1 MIKEILSEIQRMKF
15 LVGYSKGR
23 VISEQTTPTPSSSLG
38 EKDQDTDN
46 LEYHLENDLLR
57 NWKWFPEEDFED
69 ENDVSYYAIISKKGF
84 TTKKLY
90 LSDEGVYYKIEKDQ
104 KIPVGEWYF
113 KKNYPKN
120 TYNFYLEPYKTEK
133 TKPNV
138 TTQDVTTQDETPVTN
153 TNDTPQPNTTSVEQ
167 GGSTQDI
174 TTNNQN
180 VQANDKLDLRITVD
194 EDPELTKLFEENK
207 GKLTNP
213 LPGSSTI
220 IKFAVPYTMPGTQAQ
235 TKQDFITLYNPD
247 ENAKVFAA
255 FAGIIVSIKKAPENP
270 DLQSVTIK
278 HGDYFTTYSPVLTN
292 FSNISQGQKVTSGQ
306 EIGWMPSEVGV
317 RKPGELDFILT
328 KGSQFLNPEDWI
340 KK

>member
-1 MIKEILSEIQRMKF
+1 MRKEILSEIQRMKF

-23 VISEQTTPTPSSSLG
+23 VISEQTPAPSSSLG
-38 EKDQDTDN
+38 EKDQDTDI
-46 LEYHLENDLLR
+46 LEYHLENGLLR

-69 ENDVSYYAIISKKGF
+69 ENEDSYYAITSKKGF
-84 TTKKLY
+84 TTQKLY

-133 TKPNV
+133 T
-138 TTQDVTTQDETPVTN
+138 PVTN
-153 TNDTPQPNTTSVEQ
+153 TNDTPQPNTTSVTQDGSTQPNTTSVDQ

-207 GKLTNP
+207 GKITNP

-220 IKFAVPYTMPGTQAQ
+220 IKFAEPYTMPGTQVQ
-235 TKQDFITLYNPD
+235 TKQNFITLYDPD
-247 ENAKVFAA
+247 ENAKVLAA
-255 FAGIIVSIKKAPENP
+255 FNGIIISITKSPDNP

-278 HGDYFTTYSPVLTN
+278 HGDYYTTYSPVLTN
-292 FSNISQGQKVTSGQ
+292 FSNISRGQKVTSGQ
-306 EIGWMPSEVGV
+306 EIGWMPSEIGA
-317 RKPGELDFILT
+317 RKPGELDFILM
-328 KGSQFLNPEDWI
+328 KKSEFLNPEDWI

>member
-1 MIKEILSEIQRMKF
+1 
-15 LVGYSKGR
+15 
-23 VISEQTTPTPSSSLG
+23 
-38 EKDQDTDN
+38 
-46 LEYHLENDLLR
+46 
-57 NWKWFPEEDFED
+57 
-69 ENDVSYYAIISKKGF
+69 
-84 TTKKLY
+84 
-90 LSDEGVYYKIEKDQ
+90 VYYKIEKDQ

-133 TKPNV
+133 T
-138 TTQDVTTQDETPVTN
+138 PVTN
-153 TNDTPQPNTTSVEQ
+153 TNDTPQPNTTSVTQDGSTQPNTTSVDQ

-207 GKLTNP
+207 GKITNP

-220 IKFAVPYTMPGTQAQ
+220 IKFAEPYTMPGTQVQ
-235 TKQDFITLYNPD
+235 TKQNFITLYDPD
-247 ENAKVFAA
+247 ENAKVLAA
-255 FAGIIVSIKKAPENP
+255 FNGIIISITKSPDNP

-278 HGDYFTTYSPVLTN
+278 HGDYYTTYSPVLTN
-292 FSNISQGQKVTSGQ
+292 FSNISRGQKVTSGQ
-306 EIGWMPSEVGV
+306 EIGWMPSEIGA
-317 RKPGELDFILT
+317 RKPGELDFILM
-328 KGSQFLNPEDWI
+328 KKSEFLNPEDWI